1 MQSTMM
7 AAPLSLNHL
16 LERAGRLFAGNE
28 IVSRLPDKSLRRHRY
43 GEFHRRTRA
52 LAAALQH
59 LGLRKGDRVATLCWN
74 HHAHLECYF
83 GIPAAGGVMHTLN
96 LRLAPDEIGW
106 IAGNAEDR
114 FLVVDDVL
122 LPLVRQFA
130 HLHRFERVIVFP
142 FSGAPVPP
150 EFTDYE
156 ALLAG
161 ADADG
166 FRYVEHDENDPV
178 AMCYTSGTT
187 GRPKGVVYS
196 HRSTVLHTLVA
207 SLGDFWGL
215 RGTDVVMPV
224 TPMFHANSWGMP
236 YGAVMMGVKLVFPG
250 PHLHPDDLLDLI
262 REEPPTL
269 SLGVPTIW
277 LGLIQAYEAALDP
290 AAPNHGRWALPR
302 GMRSLVGGAAVPE
315 ALIRAFDRHGV
326 WIEQGWG
333 MTETSPVCTIS
344 YPRAELQGASEDEKF
359 RRAALAGVPVPLVD
373 LRVWSDAGE
382 QPWDGRSVGEIQVRG
397 PFITGNYYP
406 HAPAPLP
413 PEGAL
418 PSLGRPGAGHH
429 GVSRDPEKF
438 TEDGWL
444 RTGDVASVDEL
455 GFVRITDR
463 TKDLIKSGGEWI
475 SSVDLENALMA
486 HPAVAE
492 AAVIAIPDE
501 KWSERPLACVVARAG
516 AQAQPEELD
525 VHLLRHGFAKWQL
538 PERYE
543 FIEAIPRTSTG
554 KFWKLR
560 LRERFPR

>member
-7 AAPLSLNHL
+7 TTPLSLNHL
-16 LERAGRLFAGNE
+16 LERAGQLFHRNE
-28 IVSRLPDKSLRRHRY
+28 IVSRLPDKSLKRHTY
-43 GEFHRRTRA
+43 GEFYRRTRA
-52 LAAALQH
+52 LASALQK
-59 LGLRKGDRVATLCWN
+59 LGLKKGDRVATLCWN

-96 LRLAPDEIGW
+96 LRLAPEEIGW
-106 IAGNAEDR
+106 IAGDAKDR

-122 LPLVRQFA
+122 LPLYQQFA
-130 HLHRFERVIVFP
+130 GLHGFEKVIVFP
-142 FSGAPVPP
+142 FSGAAVPR
-150 EFTDYE
+150 EFGDYE
-156 ALLAG
+156 ALLAA

-166 FRYVEHDENDPV
+166 LRYAEHDENDPV

-187 GRPKGVVYS
+187 GRPKGVAYS
-196 HRSTVLHTLVA
+196 HRSTILHTLVA

-250 PHLHPDDLLDLI
+250 PHLHPEDLLDLMQV
-262 REEPPTL
+262 EPPTL

-277 LGLIQAYEAALDP
+277 LGLIQTFDAAQDP
-290 AAPNHGRWALPR
+290 NSKHHGRWQLPR

-315 ALIRAFDRHGV
+315 ALIRAFDRHGI

-344 YPRAELQGASEDEKF
+344 YPRAELQGASDDEKY
-359 RRAALAGVPVPLVD
+359 RRAAMAGVPVPLVD
-373 LRVWSDAGE
+373 LRVIGDGGA

-397 PFITGNYYP
+397 PFITGSYHEVP
-406 HAPAPLP
+406 
-413 PEGAL
+413 
-418 PSLGRPGAGHH
+418 
-429 GVSRDPEKF
+429 VSEEKF
-438 TEDGWL
+438 TRDGWL

-486 HPAVAE
+486 HPSVAE

-501 KWSERPLACVVARAG
+501 KWSERPLACVVLKKGADARA
-516 AQAQPEELD
+516 ADLD
-525 VHLLRHGFAKWQL
+525 AHLLKHSFAKWQL
-538 PERYE
+538 PQRYE
-543 FIEAIPRTSTG
+543 FIEAVPRTSTG
-554 KFWKLR
+554 KFWKLK